1 MVNQKQLSIKLKPTP
16 KMILRTRKMSE
27 QKKLNTP
34 TTPVVIDEQDGLAET
49 IIKIVKEE
57 FKADEKI
64 VSEIIS
70 SNLKTTNECL
80 EKISTEVLELKKSLE
95 FMQNKLDEKNR

>member
-1 MVNQKQLSIKLKPTP
+1 M
-16 KMILRTRKMSE
+16 
-27 QKKLNTP
+27 NTP
-34 TTPVVIDEQDGLAET
+34 TTPVVINEQDGLAET
-49 IIKIVKEE
+49 IRKIVKEE

-70 SNLKTTNECL
+70 SNLKTINECL